1 MTTTTQETGLAD
13 ELLERIGE
21 TIGDRANAAS
31 VFGEPVERE
40 GITVIPVA
48 KAKFGFGGGGGEGKQ
63 GPGRGGGGGALVS
76 PLGYIEVRDGAAHFK
91 RIPRPADLLA
101 VVATASL
108 LALALMRASRE
119 FQRLAPRRRRSRF
132 IPRVRSRACH

>member
-1 MTTTTQETGLAD
+1 MTTTTQETALAD

-21 TIGDRANAAS
+21 TVGDRAKAAT

-48 KAKFGFGGGGGEGKQ
+48 RAKFGFGGGGGEGKQ

-76 PLGYIEVRDGAAHFK
+76 PLGYIEVHDGAARFK
-91 RIPRPADLLA
+91 RIPRPANLLA

-108 LALALMRASRE
+108 LTFVLMRASLE
-119 FQRLAPRRRRSRF
+119 FQRLTPRRRRSRF
-132 IPRVRSRACH
+132 SRVFH